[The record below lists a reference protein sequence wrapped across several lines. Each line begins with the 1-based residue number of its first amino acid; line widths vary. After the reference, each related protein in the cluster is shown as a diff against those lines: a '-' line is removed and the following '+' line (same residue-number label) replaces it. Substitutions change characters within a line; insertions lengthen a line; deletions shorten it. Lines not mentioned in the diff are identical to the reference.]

1 MSQLTYSFSTE
12 ALFNVSYWTYLGYS
26 ALAFWL
32 LWVFFLAVMKLDEE
46 KHRMHGAVKVVGYFT
61 LAVGLV
67 IDFIVQ
73 VLPATILWL
82 ELPRELT
89 VSGRVK
95 RLCATGHGYRYNLAI
110 WFRNHLLAPFDKSGG
125 HGVVLG
131 DSTKDSVR

>member
-1 MSQLTYSFSTE
+1 MIYAIYTLYS
-12 ALFNVSYWTYLGYS
+12 L
-26 ALAFWL
+26 LAFWL

-46 KHRMHGAVKVVGYFT
+46 KGNMHGAVKVVGYFT

-73 VLPATILWL
+73 VLPATLLWL

-95 RLCATGHGYRYNLAI
+95 RLCASGHGYRYNLAI
-110 WFRNHLLAPFDKSGG
+110 WFRDHLLAPFDKSGG
-125 HGVVLG
+125 HGEVPKAKG
-131 DSTKDSVR
+131 TDT